1 MAKLNVVILAAGTGK
16 RMQSSVPKVLHTLG
30 GIPLLKRVI
39 DTARLLEPD
48 SICVV
53 IGHGGERV
61 RQSIVDT
68 DLIWVTQQQQLGTGH
83 AVMQALSFLDHDG
96 STLILYGDVPLV
108 SIEVLRKLKALA
120 LKDRCAL
127 ISAFIKDPTGYGRV
141 IRDPVTSA
149 ITKIV
154 EQKDATQEQHS
165 ICEINT
171 GIMLIPNCYLHDW
184 LPKIGNNN
192 SQREYYLTDVVSMAV
207 REGIEIA
214 SIQPENLWEIA
225 GVNDKLQLAELERI
239 YQLECA
245 NKLLKN
251 GVYLADPSRIDIR
264 GELNC
269 GSEVSIDINCVFE
282 GVVNLHDDVQIG
294 PHCILK
300 NVTVAKGTIVAPYS
314 LIEDTEIGEKCKIG
328 PYARIRPGTKLFN
341 EVHIGNFVEV
351 KNSQIGL
358 RSKANHLSY
367 IGDTIIGGKV
377 NIGAGTITCNYD
389 GAYKH
394 QTIIEDDVFIGS
406 DTQLIAPVK
415 ISKGS
420 TIGAGSTITKDTPEG
435 ALTLSRTRQ
444 VSYSEWQR
452 PTKTKS

>member
-1 MAKLNVVILAAGTGK
+1 MVKLNVVILAAGAGR

-30 GIPLLKRVI
+30 GISLLKRVI

-48 SICVV
+48 RICIV

-61 RQSIVDT
+61 RQSIGGD
-68 DLIWVTQQQQLGTGH
+68 DLVWVTQQHQLGTGH
-83 AVMQALSFLDHDG
+83 AVMQTLSFLDHDG

-108 SIEVLRKLKALA
+108 SVDSLRKLKAVA
-120 LKDRCAL
+120 LNDQCAL
-127 ISAFIKDPTGYGRV
+127 ISAFMEDPTGYGRV
-141 IRDPVTSA
+141 MRDPITRA
-149 ITKIV
+149 IIKIV
-154 EQKDATQEQHS
+154 EQKDATPEQLS

-171 GIMLIPNCYLHDW
+171 GIMLIPNHNLHNW
-184 LPKIGNNN
+184 LPKIENNN
-192 SQREYYLTDVVSMAV
+192 LQCEYYLTDVISMAV
-207 REGIEIA
+207 RDGIEIA

-225 GVNDKLQLAELERI
+225 GVNDKRQLAELERI

-245 NKLLKN
+245 NKLLEQ

-264 GELNC
+264 GEMNC
-269 GSEVSIDINCVFE
+269 GSEVAIDINCVFE

-300 NVTVAKGTIVAPYS
+300 NVTVAKGTVVAPYS
-314 LIEDTEIGEKCKIG
+314 LIEDTVIGEKCRIG

-367 IGDTIIGGKV
+367 IGDTIVGEKV

-444 VSYSEWQR
+444 VSYFEWQR

>member
-1 MAKLNVVILAAGTGK
+1 VVKLNVVILAAGAGR

-30 GIPLLKRVI
+30 GISLLKRVI

-48 SICVV
+48 RICIV

-61 RQSIVDT
+61 RQSIGGD
-68 DLIWVTQQQQLGTGH
+68 DLVWVTQQHQLGTGH
-83 AVMQALSFLDHDG
+83 AVMQTLSFLDHDG

-108 SIEVLRKLKALA
+108 SVDSLRKLKAVA
-120 LKDRCAL
+120 LNDQCAL
-127 ISAFIKDPTGYGRV
+127 ISAFMEDPTGYGRV
-141 IRDPVTSA
+141 MRDPITRA
-149 ITKIV
+149 IIKIV
-154 EQKDATQEQHS
+154 EQKDATPEQLS

-171 GIMLIPNCYLHDW
+171 GIMLIPNHNLHNW
-184 LPKIGNNN
+184 LPKIENNN
-192 SQREYYLTDVVSMAV
+192 LQCEYYLTDVISMAV
-207 REGIEIA
+207 RDGIEIA

-225 GVNDKLQLAELERI
+225 GVNDKRQLAELERI

-245 NKLLKN
+245 NKLLEQ

-264 GELNC
+264 GEMNC
-269 GSEVSIDINCVFE
+269 GSEVAIDINCVFE

-300 NVTVAKGTIVAPYS
+300 NVTVAKGTVVAPYS
-314 LIEDTEIGEKCKIG
+314 LIEDTVIGEKCRIG

-367 IGDTIIGGKV
+367 IGDTIVGEKV

-444 VSYSEWQR
+444 VSYFEWQR